1 MTKRTDKRTDTIELR
16 KLGTPSEDELLASSQ
31 ETVDDKAVGH
41 STPST
46 INQPITSADAKGQKR
61 QYPNKGPSR
70 YKLYQR
76 SLAILGRISKNEA
89 EGKTHPKDAADKARC
104 QKVVDEY
111 LAFQAT
117 QKAEAA
123 TQKAE
128 AVKRNRSQ
136 DEGCKTA
143 KKHKTSH
150 TALTPKPAKR
160 AFNEVA
166 RDHLQTALVDELT
179 NRGKPA
185 LERWSEIEARLSR
198 IVVDH
203 VMASPEGQVPGYDSM
218 EVVRGYR
225 VIKCDDQ
232 FSVDF
237 LQNAISKI
245 QSDWEGLRLKLIP
258 ASEIP
263 RRPRARIWIPNM
275 EFEAKQLIPYL
286 QAHNRTVPMD
296 DWSIIKAEA
305 PQMNSVSFLLQ
316 ISEESIEP
324 LGKVDNKL
332 RFGVRKAHLKLFRS
346 ANPEDEQDEVDDANE
361 LLMGMQLEEAGS
373 TQNDGANEQ
382 HTGMQLDAPKNDHS
396 SDVTVIEMEATDGVR
411 IKIASIYMA
420 HDQPAPPDEARRLVL
435 DCKNS
440 ILLLGCDANARHS
453 LWGSTETNDR

>member
-1 MTKRTDKRTDTIELR
+1 MGRCHGGPFISPPSSLVTAHGDMGSSLEGQVTVRNRQMNKQQKNKKSDNATKRTDKQTDKRTDTKTKRTDSRTDKRTDPMTKRTDKRTDTIELR

-61 QYPNKGPSR
+61 QYPKKGPSR

-89 EGKTHPKDAADKARC
+89 E
-104 QKVVDEY
+104 
-111 LAFQAT
+111 
-117 QKAEAA
+117 
-123 TQKAE
+123 
-128 AVKRNRSQ
+128 
-136 DEGCKTA
+136 
-143 KKHKTSH
+143 
-150 TALTPKPAKR
+150 AKR

-305 PQMNSVSFLLQ
+305 PQKNSVSFLLQ

-382 HTGMQLDAPKNDHS
+382 HTGMQLDAPKND
-396 SDVTVIEMEATDGVR
+396 
-411 IKIASIYMA
+411 
-420 HDQPAPPDEARRLVL
+420 Q
-435 DCKNS
+435 
-440 ILLLGCDANARHS
+440 
-453 LWGSTETNDR
+453 